1 MWLIDGAS
9 GRRHGTVPR
18 VLGGADD
25 CVFVVG
31 PAYEV
36 DPVLLAQHGPCR
48 SGTSCER
55 QHLARCDRAGRQEEG
70 GKGPTSYVLARDRV
84 VDVDGLVVTGRYEM
98 LSRFVKIQ

>member
-1 MWLIDGAS
+1 MVISNVNADAWRGVCVCVWLIDGAS

-48 SGTSCER
+48 SGTSCEQADKR
-55 QHLARCDRAGRQEEG
+55 KEGRVPQ
-70 GKGPTSYVLARDRV
+70 
-84 VDVDGLVVTGRYEM
+84 VTYLPETA
-98 LSRFVKIQ
+98 L